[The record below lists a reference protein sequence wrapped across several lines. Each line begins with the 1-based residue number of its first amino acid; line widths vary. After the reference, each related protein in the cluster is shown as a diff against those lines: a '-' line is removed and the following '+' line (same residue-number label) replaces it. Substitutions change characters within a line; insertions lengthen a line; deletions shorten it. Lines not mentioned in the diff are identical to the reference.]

1 MWSREGGKSFLEGYW
16 GTHPP
21 WDTVCTFDSH
31 ILYPRNT
38 SPTATQAVSSLPS
51 GSATTSA
58 PSRSSTQRDGSRC
71 TDSSPRSVPSL
82 AGPSLSPAFWTH
94 ASSQPPRPGRR
105 SNWARCID
113 AAPSLTAEDPG
124 HRQPCLQRPVSFGPQ
139 SGLKSGCVPKCVWE
153 VGGK

>member
-1 MWSREGGKSFLEGYW
+1 MYQTLGDYVVGIMGLTGQCLPCRAHHLMVWEGSGLV
-16 GTHPP
+16 HPP
-21 WDTVCTFDSH
+21 ALTSDT
-31 ILYPRNT
+31 
-38 SPTATQAVSSLPS
+38 PTPPLPS
-51 GSATTSA
+51 
-58 PSRSSTQRDGSRC
+58 C
-71 TDSSPRSVPSL
+71 RSVPSL